1 MSISIYIAYLY
12 NLNTMLYIYG
22 LYIYIYTC
30 FKDITAFPCAKLLI
44 VPKDTTKTWLSNIV
58 DKIKDLNE
66 SRNQDIFNKTSSQR
80 IEMYPYSTS
89 TLNFRS
95 RFSQR

>member
-22 LYIYIYTC
+22 LYIYTC

-44 VPKDTTKTWLSNIV
+44 VPKDTAKTWLSNA
-58 DKIKDLNE
+58 
-66 SRNQDIFNKTSSQR
+66 QHC
-80 IEMYPYSTS
+80 
-89 TLNFRS
+89 
-95 RFSQR
+95 

>member
-22 LYIYIYTC
+22 LYTYTC

-44 VPKDTTKTWLSNIV
+44 VPKDMAKTWLSNA
-58 DKIKDLNE
+58 
-66 SRNQDIFNKTSSQR
+66 QHC
-80 IEMYPYSTS
+80 
-89 TLNFRS
+89 
-95 RFSQR
+95 

>member
-44 VPKDTTKTWLSNIV
+44 VPKDMAKT
-58 DKIKDLNE
+58 
-66 SRNQDIFNKTSSQR
+66 
-80 IEMYPYSTS
+80 
-89 TLNFRS
+89 
-95 RFSQR
+95 

>member
-22 LYIYIYTC
+22 LYLYTC

-44 VPKDTTKTWLSNIV
+44 TSTKRYGKDLAKQRTT
-58 DKIKDLNE
+58 KDLNE

-89 TLNFRS
+89 TLNFRR